1 MHVKGLIMRTIQ
13 TRKELS
19 SMYKLS
25 PNTLRRR
32 LREIGIEPSRKRL
45 SIKQMRLIY
54 AEMGEPEEVL

>member
-1 MHVKGLIMRTIQ
+1 MKTIQ
-13 TRKELS
+13 TREELS
-19 SMYKLS
+19 RMYKLS

-32 LREIGIEPSRKRL
+32 LREIGIGPTRKRL

>member
-1 MHVKGLIMRTIQ
+1 MKTIQ

-32 LREIGIEPSRKRL
+32 LCEMGIESSRKRL